1 MLINKFQQWQE
12 KARGIEEWA
21 RRNEGHWRCSFFKYC
36 WEEGIKLPTVE
47 NCPECNGTY
56 NNSSSSKRV
65 CFSNRR
71 PAAGDY
77 REFNNQRVPVHQRM
91 GGKANIYDRLR
102 GMASVHDRLGGR
114 VDESSNNELEEMADS
129 LVPNED
135 IMCQACERRRTLQL
149 DNEKS
154 SQSCKKPN
162 PQWYHDG
169 LTESQKRRV
178 QRLRQL
184 EQQEEVER
192 HVLEKKV

>member
-1 MLINKFQQWQE
+1 MGLITI
-12 KARGIEEWA
+12 AAHLRGFA
-21 RRNEGHWRCSFFKYC
+21 SATEGLQL
-36 WEEGIKLPTVE
+36 GITV
-47 NCPECNGTY
+47 NSIINGSQFI
-56 NNSSSSKRV
+56 N
-65 CFSNRR
+65 
-71 PAAGDY
+71 GW
-77 REFNNQRVPVHQRM
+77 

-162 PQWYHDG
+162 PQWYQDG

-184 EQQEEVER
+184 EQQEEAER